1 MKEKILEDKYDIIF
15 ISLWVAFKG
24 LELETSDA
32 DTFIFII
39 TKIILMIM
47 KSDDFYNLIRNK
59 KPLYCPYKLRD
70 IAKLPFDPGLV

>member
-1 MKEKILEDKYDIIF
+1 
-15 ISLWVAFKG
+15 
-24 LELETSDA
+24 
-32 DTFIFII
+32 
-39 TKIILMIM
+39 MIM